1 MVQSPVSAKGR
12 EKKVSAVMSRSEMID
27 CSVRVELPAH
37 DYAVLAKIAAQEGVS
52 VDVLVAQTV
61 AKLLQ

>member
-1 MVQSPVSAKGR
+1 
-12 EKKVSAVMSRSEMID
+12 MSRSEMID